1 MAHPWDMMAMS
12 PCPPRLRWSPGVCE
26 WSSRA
31 LRSILAHAAT
41 APMSARAGR
50 LPSPWVE
57 KQKAHEKARPPHAA
71 PECDSARCRC
81 VEAGRITYLLQVL
94 CLPCL
99 FLSLFRTLLLRGTV
113 VIGHRLAPL
122 SVCLLVCLSGLLPF
136 SCVPR
141 LPSQLCVLCCP
152 AARARTPVWHLPA
165 ELGVVAGGAR
175 RPTAWQASSLPL
187 LSSRTVVYFRSC
199 CSKLC
204 FSPNAGQTM
213 RPRSLPVLEPDIGLN
228 LPQATHFPPTHILF
242 RIFWSLFS
250 AGLAICSSA
259 LAL

>member
-57 KQKAHEKARPPHAA
+57 KQKAHDKARPPHAA
-71 PECDSARCRC
+71 PECDSARCLC
-81 VEAGRITYLLQVL
+81 VEAGRITYLLQVPAYLACL
-94 CLPCL
+94 CLYFAPYYCEAR
-99 FLSLFRTLLLRGTV
+99 SSSA
-113 VIGHRLAPL
+113 LALHLAACL
-122 SVCLLVCLSGLLPF
+122 SVCPLVCLSGLLPF

-152 AARARTPVWHLPA
+152 AASARTPVWHLPA

-175 RPTAWQASSLPL
+175 RPTAWHGKQAPYLCSPL
-187 LSSRTVVYFRSC
+187 ELSSTFGVAALNSVSRQTRGKPCALARFRSW
-199 CSKLC
+199 
-204 FSPNAGQTM
+204 NQT
-213 RPRSLPVLEPDIGLN
+213 
-228 LPQATHFPPTHILF
+228 
-242 RIFWSLFS
+242 S
-250 AGLAICSSA
+250 A
-259 LAL
+259 

>member
-1 MAHPWDMMAMS
+1 M
-12 PCPPRLRWSPGVCE
+12 PPR
-26 WSSRA
+26 
-31 LRSILAHAAT
+31 
-41 APMSARAGR
+41 SA
-50 LPSPWVE
+50 
-57 KQKAHEKARPPHAA
+57 
-71 PECDSARCRC
+71 
-81 VEAGRITYLLQVL
+81 
-94 CLPCL
+94 
-99 FLSLFRTLLLRGTV
+99 TLLDVDVSRQGESHTCCKCCAY
-113 VIGHRLAPL
+113 LACFCLYFAPYYCEARSSSAIALHLSL
-122 SVCLLVCLSGLLPF
+122 SVCLSVSLSGWLPF

-165 ELGVVAGGAR
+165 ELGVIAGGAR
-175 RPTAWQASSLPL
+175 RPTAWQESSLPL

-242 RIFWSLFS
+242 RIFSSLFS

>member
-50 LPSPWVE
+50 LPSPWAE
-57 KQKAHEKARPPHAA
+57 MQKAHERAQPPAHAA
-71 PECDSARCRC
+71 RTSATLLLGFRCRCRC

-122 SVCLLVCLSGLLPF
+122 SLSVCLS
-136 SCVPR
+136 V
-141 LPSQLCVLCCP
+141 SQACFHSRVCLASPLSSVFCAAQLH
-152 AARARTPVWHLPA
+152 ARAHRS
-165 ELGVVAGGAR
+165 GIF
-175 RPTAWQASSLPL
+175 RPSSVSSLAVPVDQQPGKLPPSCSNCRL
-187 LSSRTVVYFRSC
+187 LSE
-199 CSKLC
+199 L
-204 FSPNAGQTM
+204 
-213 RPRSLPVLEPDIGLN
+213 LL
-228 LPQATHFPPTHILF
+228 
-242 RIFWSLFS
+242 
-250 AGLAICSSA
+250 
-259 LAL
+259 

>member
-1 MAHPWDMMAMS
+1 MAHPWTMMAMS

-50 LPSPWVE
+50 LPSPWAE

-122 SVCLLVCLSGLLPF
+122 SVCLLVCLSLRLASILVCASPPL
-136 SCVPR
+136 SALCSV
-141 LPSQLCVLCCP
+141 LPSCTRAHTGL
-152 AARARTPVWHLPA
+152 ASSGRARCHRWRCP
-165 ELGVVAGGAR
+165 
-175 RPTAWQASSLPL
+175 
-187 LSSRTVVYFRSC
+187 
-199 CSKLC
+199 
-204 FSPNAGQTM
+204 
-213 RPRSLPVLEPDIGLN
+213 
-228 LPQATHFPPTHILF
+228 
-242 RIFWSLFS
+242 
-250 AGLAICSSA
+250 
-259 LAL
+259 

>member
-1 MAHPWDMMAMS
+1 MVESRSAKHTRTRSHGAHERTSWKAPKS
-12 PCPPRLRWSPGVCE
+12 VGGETESTRESTTTTCRPGVRLC
-26 WSSRA
+26 SMSMCRGRA
-31 LRSILAHAAT
+31 NHIPAA
-41 APMSARAGR
+41 SA
-50 LPSPWVE
+50 
-57 KQKAHEKARPPHAA
+57 
-71 PECDSARCRC
+71 
-81 VEAGRITYLLQVL
+81 

-99 FLSLFRTLLLRGTV
+99 SLALFRTLLLRGTV
-113 VIGHRLAPL
+113 VIGPRLAPRCL
-122 SVCLLVCLSGLLPF
+122 SVCLSVCLSGLLPF

-175 RPTAWQASSLPL
+175 RPTAWQAISLPL

-242 RIFWSLFS
+242 RIFSSLFS

>member
-1 MAHPWDMMAMS
+1 M
-12 PCPPRLRWSPGVCE
+12 PPRSATLLDVDV
-26 WSSRA
+26 SRQGK
-31 LRSILAHAAT
+31 SHT
-41 APMSARAGR
+41 
-50 LPSPWVE
+50 
-57 KQKAHEKARPPHAA
+57 
-71 PECDSARCRC
+71 CC
-81 VEAGRITYLLQVL
+81 L
-94 CLPCL
+94 CLYFAPYYCEARSSSAL
-99 FLSLFRTLLLRGTV
+99 ALHTSLS
-113 VIGHRLAPL
+113 
-122 SVCLLVCLSGLLPF
+122 VCLSGLLPF

-175 RPTAWQASSLPL
+175 RSTAWQASSLPL

-242 RIFWSLFS
+242 RIFSSLFS